1 MTTINICPVVAGW
14 TARGWY
20 DLDELRAHMF
30 ACEQCGPIVA
40 SLAGALQP
48 AIDAWA
54 LAEDQE
60 DDALLEDDFP
70 PAGPEP
76 NIAPDDETL
85 RAWMADGWCK
95 ATDGCWVEV
104 DDGRCPHGYPIW
116 AIVLGVV

>member
-1 MTTINICPVVAGW
+1 MAIINVCPTVAAW

-30 ACEQCGPIVA
+30 ACEQCKPILDGMVEV
-40 SLAGALQP
+40 LRP
-48 AIDAWA
+48 AFDAWA

-60 DDALLEDDFP
+60 DDALLEDNFP
-70 PAGPEP
+70 PAGLEP

-85 RAWMADGWCK
+85 RAWADDGGCK

-104 DDGRCPHGYPIW
+104 DGHCPHGYPSW
-116 AIVLGVV
+116 AIVLGLV

>member
-1 MTTINICPVVAGW
+1 MATINICPTVAAW

-30 ACEQCGPIVA
+30 ACEQCKPIVDGMA
-40 SLAGALQP
+40 AALRP
-48 AIDAWA
+48 AVSWA

-76 NIAPDDETL
+76 NLAPDAETL
-85 RAWMADGWCK
+85 QAWAAAGGCK
-95 ATDGCWVEV
+95 ATDGCWV
-104 DDGRCPHGYPIW
+104 DAHGRCEHGFPSW
-116 AIVLGVV
+116 AIVLGVL